1 MVSPVHAK
9 YAAGDSHPPPV
20 ATALGDNDA
29 FAKAWVSAH
38 ASLADSQKGHDGL
51 VALKASSEE
60 PAPFAQDETN
70 VYANEAV
77 AAPPS
82 HSAPATASPSV
93 GSFEAR
99 AAGYVSPTAIA
110 ALARPPAHRSMVG
123 LARTNTAAPAPVHPS
138 RVPASASAIIREG
151 EPPTL
156 KPNLNC
162 KVPIKTRQK
171 VVEAFYKEFR
181 RIYAP
186 FLAKRPTAA
195 HQHAV
200 KQETKLL
207 GESTHLGYQGHALAI
222 IKRLQARPL
231 ATSDKDVGIDGVYK
245 PIAPPLSTEISEA
258 EKSSINA
265 LVCSEETLVALG
277 YPFPSE
283 TAEETAVEEEEAGNP
298 PVECNRCSQRFIPTF
313 PLDPAETIACRF
325 HWGYARTVM
334 HLGDKQRIW
343 SCCQKP
349 VLDEGCTEGPH
360 VFKEEET
367 ALLHKRI
374 PFKRFPPSSPS
385 SPFMVGLDCEMSY
398 TTGGMELTRVTV
410 LPYIAAPTTNT
421 DPRPRPPPLLDE
433 LVRTSWPVLDLNTRW
448 SGIESLESAKYDIN
462 SVRDQLSQFI
472 GSDTIIVGHG
482 LENDLKAMRMFHTR
496 VIDTAHMFPHPRG
509 LPLRHP
515 LRLLAQKVLG
525 RFIQV
530 QGGKLGHDSAEDA
543 EACLDL
549 VRTRI
554 QKGGPVRF

>member
-1 MVSPVHAK
+1 MMMPTYLRMEQQRLHHRLRLQ
-9 YAAGDSHPPPV
+9 SHLPRSTVKP
-20 ATALGDNDA
+20 
-29 FAKAWVSAH
+29 
-38 ASLADSQKGHDGL
+38 ASNNA
-51 VALKASSEE
+51 
-60 PAPFAQDETN
+60 
-70 VYANEAV
+70 
-77 AAPPS
+77 
-82 HSAPATASPSV
+82 
-93 GSFEAR
+93 
-99 AAGYVSPTAIA
+99 
-110 ALARPPAHRSMVG
+110 
-123 LARTNTAAPAPVHPS
+123 AAPAPVHPS
-138 RVPASASAIIREG
+138 RIKASASAIINVG
-151 EPPTL
+151 EPPIL

-162 KVPIKTRQK
+162 RVPLKTRQK

-186 FLAKRPTAA
+186 FLAQRPTAA

-207 GESTHLGYQGHALAI
+207 AESTHMGYQGHALAI

-245 PIAPPLSTEISEA
+245 PIAPPLSTELSEA

-265 LVCSEETLVALG
+265 LVCSEETLVKLG

-283 TAEETAVEEEEAGNP
+283 TSDEKPAEEEEMP
-298 PVECNRCSQRFIPTF
+298 DPRIQCNRCDQRFIPAF
-313 PLDPAETIACRF
+313 SLDPADAIACRF
-325 HWGYARTVM
+325 HWGYVRTVM
-334 HLGDKQRIW
+334 HLGDKQRKW

-349 VLDEGCTEGPH
+349 VSDEGCAEGPH

-410 LPYIAAPTTNT
+410 LPYIAAPTKNT
-421 DPRPRPPPLLDE
+421 EPRPRPPPLIDE
-433 LVRTSWPVLDLNTRW
+433 LVRTSCPVLDLNTRW
-448 SGIESLESAKYDIN
+448 SGIESLESAKYDIDTI
-462 SVRDQLSQFI
+462 RDRLSKLI

-482 LENDLKAMRMFHTR
+482 LENDLKAMRMFHMR
-496 VIDTAHMFPHPRG
+496 VIDTAHLFPHPRG

-530 QGGKLGHDSAEDA
+530 QGAKLGHDSAEDA

-549 VRTRI
+549 VRARI
-554 QKGGPVRF
+554 QKGGTVRF